1 MRLTA
6 RLLHPRGRLRRHS
19 SSCYGW
25 REPAAASGI
34 AGRGVEGVE
43 EIWGG
48 PRHRGQALTR
58 LQARSAGHQLRLAWA
73 YRALPGPYRVKL
85 ICPEYCRSLLADD
98 YATLVQ
104 GRVTVV
110 Q

>member
-25 REPAAASGI
+25 RESPAEAW
-34 AGRGVEGVE
+34 RGLRRFG
-43 EIWGG
+43 GG

>member
-6 RLLHPRGRLRRHS
+6 LLLHPRGRLRRHS

-43 EIWGG
+43 EICGG
-48 PRHRGQALTR
+48 PRHRGQAAVMR
-58 LQARSAGHQLRLAWA
+58 PAWA

-85 ICPEYCRSLLADD
+85 ICPE
-98 YATLVQ
+98 
-104 GRVTVV
+104 
-110 Q
+110 